1 MSDVAEPILEEP
13 AVTIFD
19 TARLEH
25 GGRPTLRFVT
35 CGSVDDG
42 KSTLVGRLLY
52 DSKMLLD
59 DQLAALAS
67 ESKVAGTTDGDLD
80 FALLVDGLQAERE
93 QGITIDVAYRFFATQ
108 RRRFIVAD
116 TPGHVQYT
124 RNMATG
130 ASSADLA
137 VVLIDA
143 RKGVITQTRR
153 HSHILGLLGVRHV
166 VLAVN
171 KMDLVGFDAYRFA
184 AIAAEYR
191 TIAAQ
196 LGISNV
202 QCIPVAAR
210 DGDNI
215 FAASS
220 RMPWYDG
227 PTIMEH
233 LETVDVTGDIEGR
246 PFRLAVQWVNRPNAE
261 FRGFCGRIASG
272 MVRRGDAI
280 SVRPSD
286 RLTHVAGIVTPAG
299 EQESAIAGQ
308 SVTLLLADEIDVSRG
323 DVLTSGPAPLVS
335 DHLAARL
342 VWFDDDAMVP
352 GRRYVIKCGSSA
364 TGAVISALTHRV
376 AIDTMEHQAATTLSA
391 NEIGHV
397 HLSLDRP
404 LVCEAYR
411 DSRDLGSFI
420 LIDAL
425 TRRTAAAGMIDHP
438 LRRATDIRWQ
448 TLDVDKSVRAGL
460 KQQRPCVL
468 WLTGFS
474 GAGKSSIAN
483 LVDKRLS
490 DLGRHTVLL
499 DGDNL
504 RHGLNRDLGFTRE
517 ERAENIRRV
526 AEVARLFVDAGLI
539 ALVSLI
545 SPLRSEREMARGLV
559 GAGEFIEIHVATP
572 FAECERR
579 DPKGLYRKARAGELA
594 NFTGLD
600 QPYEAPEKPEISV
613 DTSVLSAETACE
625 QIVNYLRERHYL

>member
-1 MSDVAEPILEEP
+1 MSVIDEPM
-13 AVTIFD
+13 D
-19 TARLEH
+19 TVLDALRHEH
-25 GGRPTLRFVT
+25 GDKPTLRFVT

-52 DSKMLLD
+52 DSKLLLE
-59 DQLAALAS
+59 DQLTALAS
-67 ESKVAGTTDGDLD
+67 ESKTAGTTGGDLD

-171 KMDLVGFDAYRFA
+171 KMDLVGFDADRFT
-184 AIAAEYR
+184 AISVEYR

-196 LGISNV
+196 LGIQDI
-202 QCIPVAAR
+202 QCIPVVAR

-215 FAASS
+215 FTAST

-233 LETVDVTGDIEGR
+233 LEAVDVTGDIESR
-246 PFRLAVQWVNRPNAE
+246 PLRFPVQWVNRPNAE

-272 MVRRGDAI
+272 TVRRGDT
-280 SVRPSD
+280 VTVQPSG
-286 RLTHVAGIVTPAG
+286 RLTSVAGIITAAG
-299 EQESAIAGQ
+299 EHDCAVSGQ
-308 SVTLLLADEIDVSRG
+308 SVTLILADEIDVSRG
-323 DVLTSGPAPLVS
+323 DVLTSGAAPLVS
-335 DHLAARL
+335 NHLAAHL
-342 VWFDDDAMVP
+342 VWFDDDAMIP
-352 GRRYVIKCGSSA
+352 GQRYLLKSA
-364 TGAVISALTHRV
+364 STTTGAVVTTLRHRV
-376 AIDTMEHQAATTLSA
+376 AIDTMEHQAATTLEA
-391 NEIGHV
+391 NGIGHV

-411 DSRDLGSFI
+411 DDRELGSFI

-425 TRRTAAAGMIDHP
+425 SHRTVAAGMIDFP
-438 LRRATDIRWQ
+438 LRRSTDIRWQ
-448 TLDVDKSVRAGL
+448 ALQVDKSVRARL
-460 KQQRPCVL
+460 KRQSPCVL
-468 WLTGFS
+468 WLTGLS
-474 GAGKSSIAN
+474 GAGKSSIADF
-483 LVDKRLS
+483 VDKQLS
-490 DLGRHTVLL
+490 VLGRHTALL

-504 RHGLNRDLGFTRE
+504 RHGLNRDLGFTAEARV
-517 ERAENIRRV
+517 ENIRRV
-526 AEVARLFVDAGLI
+526 AEVAALFVDAGMI

-545 SPLRSEREMARGLV
+545 SPFRSEREMARGLFA
-559 GAGEFIEIHVATP
+559 AGEFIEIHVATP
-572 FAECERR
+572 LSECERR
-579 DPKGLYRKARAGELA
+579 DPKGLYRRARAGELS
-594 NFTGLD
+594 NFTGID
-600 QPYEAPEKPEISV
+600 QPYETPETPEISI
-613 DTSVLSAETACE
+613 DTSALSAEAACE
-625 QIVNYLRERHYL
+625 RIIGYLQERRYI